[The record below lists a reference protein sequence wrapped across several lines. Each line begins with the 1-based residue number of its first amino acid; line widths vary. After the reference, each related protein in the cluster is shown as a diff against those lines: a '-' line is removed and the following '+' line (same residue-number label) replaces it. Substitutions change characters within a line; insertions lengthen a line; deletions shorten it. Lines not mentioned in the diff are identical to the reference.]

1 MQNIG
6 YETVIFQVFIMEER
20 RKVKYKVGQKFMVEM
35 REGYHLSKIVRREI
49 ESEHRGFPRAFRIS
63 QKGLLSLN
71 P

>member
-6 YETVIFQVFIMEER
+6 YETVIFQVFIMEEI

-49 ESEHRGFPRAFRIS
+49 EICRIDENTS
-63 QKGLLSLN
+63 TTSI
-71 P
+71 

>member
-6 YETVIFQVFIMEER
+6 YETVIFQVFIMEEI

-49 ESEHRGFPRAFRIS
+49 EKSIRRILVTS
-63 QKGLLSLN
+63 VVS
-71 P
+71 

>member
-6 YETVIFQVFIMEER
+6 YETVIFQVFIMEEI

-49 ESEHRGFPRAFRIS
+49 EKSIRRILATS
-63 QKGLLSLN
+63 VVS
-71 P
+71 